1 MKRPIAL
8 TTTALGAGLLLAI
21 AAPLSASA
29 HVSVDASTTA
39 VGSYSVLTFS
49 VGHGCEGSATTSLE
63 ITLPE
68 SIVAATATVNPNWTI
83 SKTYATLDTAI
94 EQEEG
99 DPITER
105 VAQVVYTANS
115 PLAADQRDT
124 FELSLP
130 LVGDEGEVLEFPT
143 LQTCEVG
150 ETNWTGDEVPAV
162 TLTAAAAE
170 GDEHAHSAAEAT
182 EGEHN
187 EVAEAAPADD
197 VLARVLGIGG
207 LVLGA
212 VGLVLGISARRRNA

>member
-105 VAQVVYTANS
+105 VATVVYTAIT
-115 PLAADQRDT
+115 PLAPDQRDT
-124 FELSLP
+124 VALSVL
-130 LVGDEGEVLEFPT
+130 LAGEAGDVLEFPV

-162 TLTAAAAE
+162 TLTEASAEGDHHAEAPATAAPAAAE
-170 GDEHAHSAAEAT
+170 AE
-182 EGEHN
+182 
-187 EVAEAAPADD
+187 PD
-197 VLARVLGIGG
+197 VLARVLGIAG
-207 LVLGA
+207 LVVGA
-212 VGLVLGISARRRNA
+212 VGLVVGVTARRRSA

>member
-105 VAQVVYTANS
+105 VATVVYTAIT
-115 PLAADQRDT
+115 PLAPDQRDT
-124 FELSLP
+124 VALSVL
-130 LVGDEGEVLEFPT
+130 LAGEAGDVLEFPV

-162 TLTAAAAE
+162 TLTDASAEGDHHAEAPATAAPAAAE
-170 GDEHAHSAAEAT
+170 AE
-182 EGEHN
+182 
-187 EVAEAAPADD
+187 PD
-197 VLARVLGIGG
+197 VLARVLGIAG
-207 LVLGA
+207 LVVGA
-212 VGLVLGISARRRNA
+212 VGLVVGVTARRRSA